1 MNRFLLKRFGLC
13 VNDGRYV
20 LGLYRVV
27 MTMINLMAP

>member
-1 MNRFLLKRFGLC
+1 MNRFLLKGLASVLTMAVC
-13 VNDGRYV
+13 